1 MIREIRGEKRPY
13 ILQQRRYGEGELRL
27 GTYLEL
33 DESIYD
39 YAYVLCISDKFMD
52 QFIDILTGR
61 LMDGSEDDKDKDN
74 KVQKFLKKKALRDVQ
89 KYEKQRLR
97 ENTE

>member
-1 MIREIRGEKRPY
+1 M
-13 ILQQRRYGEGELRL
+13 
-27 GTYLEL
+27 EL

-89 KYEKQRLR
+89 KYEK
-97 ENTE
+97 